1 MCLTQGRAHP
11 IDRCSSGEQVNSH
24 LVLAIHNKR
33 LIEFVYKN
41 GRPRIIEP
49 HDYGIRKGVEL
60 LLAYQV
66 SGDSTSGAPHGW
78 RTFTVADMDHLRV
91 LDRQFLGTRADASQ
105 HHLTWDAL
113 FARVN

>member
-1 MCLTQGRAHP
+1 
-11 IDRCSSGEQVNSH
+11 VNSH

-49 HDYGIRKGVEL
+49 HDYGIRKGVKL

-78 RTFTVADMDHLRV
+78 RTFTVADMDYLRV

-105 HHLTWDAL
+105 HHLTWDVL